1 MELLCFLAKGEN
13 HHCPLSHQL
22 RLSYGSTNCRVAQV
36 SVTRYTPFAAY
47 LALSL
52 QPPAK
57 KNIFIQPETK
67 WPMIK
72 AGDITL
78 LPLFAS
84 NCFSPFDESSFFN
97 RD

>member
-1 MELLCFLAKGEN
+1 MELCFLAKGEN
-13 HHCPLSHQL
+13 HNCPLSHQL
-22 RLSYGSTNCRVAQV
+22 CLSYASTNCRVAQV
-36 SVTRYTPFAAY
+36 SVTHYTPFAAY

-57 KNIFIQPETK
+57 KKNIFIQPETK
-67 WPMIK
+67 WP
-72 AGDITL
+72 TS

-84 NCFSPFDESSFFN
+84 NCFPPFDESGFFN